1 VTLACDAFSLQFL
14 SDESGEDHL
23 LVTSTSG
30 ITNLLGGGNASE
42 GGYFVRFYF
51 LPSGARDA
59 GEANREVAK
68 NVTFSPGTGMM
79 TITSSNDEYAVTLNA
94 TPHGEYIKIEVQ
106 ASRGFVPNPW
116 EPGQT
121 DFELELVVDVG
132 LDGVEALWADAGQ
145 AAIPACL
152 GPAGAVGL
160 LPLDFLVDCRATRTA
175 LRARWTGGLLGAG
188 SRGAVALAAAGS
200 AEHFSRALAA
210 VQGGEAG
217 SLPGPRPSG
226 GGLWLAPTSLPQD
239 FSASALHGALAKAR
253 ARGLRL
259 RAAPTAAASAQVQP
273 FELQVEVSAQ
283 LACPQP
289 GSLLFEAALASGSFE
304 ALGAGT
310 LAAPLGRVSE
320 EALVILDAATAGL
333 FASLAATGSIDG
345 FTELRQ
351 LQVGAELL
359 SFDHLELSGEA
370 WNLTLNQRGLLGTS
384 PAAATVGSEVQLLLF
399 HDRRPLLKPDSPAWQ
414 EAIRE
419 WAKDAGPGTTLLGTG
434 RMCTGALGRRG
445 WVQRKLLLDAAR
457 AAGSLRLAGQ
467 LGESFA
473 YYTGTPLK
481 QSPTRSFAG
490 TDRLALEAELAAAS
504 PLHLEG
510 YEWLNAYEFGAF
522 QMAQDRSSGSSRATS
537 SDEVEWLMAKLLAF
551 GGSAELQGQ
560 PEVLEASEALA
571 AAGLWAEAA
580 RRNWLPKS
588 LQKVLAARCHS
599 DSGCSPDGFYRM
611 AGVFADN
618 NESLAAVR
626 LWPMGRKVSFVA
638 ADGSPTTVQRNPW
651 QLQPLRFELQVLPT
665 FDFQQ
670 RQPLLPAQLSLFGT
684 SYNSSQLAVTGGN
697 FSFRFEAL
705 VDLTDRLIK
714 VTWALPSGLL
724 DFTQAAS
731 GYSGVLM
738 NVTGNGLGG
747 LLLLELSAG
756 EGRTPL
762 RFAVENNFIGR
773 REVLLT
779 SHEEAEEEFAAELQ
793 LLGRQPLLQDDDL
806 WISRVSVG
814 LLGAAAQAAVLVENA
829 VAVRNVLSPLAS
841 PTLFVKDKTTGE
853 VLSSMTVSG
862 CIPIRQYVVYEGG
875 GTAQLLDEQRQPQA
889 ELTVSGALMQVPGD
903 FVVGVEADSQAT
915 CGAGGVPP
923 WLRAVWRSL
932 GEEAIFGAETTDPAG
947 ATQTSTSNQFEFT
960 SKGADMPESL
970 LVGVQFKVEGLDFI
984 QLVADSAF
992 LEQFKQVVKGALMA
1006 ATARADRRAEDLV
1019 LQLSP
1024 GSVVVQARMAAVAR
1038 GGETVAAAMTI
1049 LADGMHHEA
1058 SALQRDLIVRLAGIQ
1073 GLSSVAYSAISVG
1086 PISVS
1091 LLAVEATPQP
1101 APTVQDFIPLWAII
1115 ALSVLTCFTMIVGL
1129 IAVYMQ
1135 RRWAQERRRR
1145 SLGGSEGSD
1154 PVYMTRR
1161 VRSRLPGSTSP
1172 QTASEGPEAPKNRST
1187 SRLLMSK
1194 RAAGAMRKVRFSDA
1208 EMLEVQ
1214 EYDPRELQLAA
1225 AESSQRNQKLEAKVA
1240 ELEAALKNVQGTL
1253 CVAED
1258 RLAEVSKERDQL
1270 SLSVNGTAQS
1280 STLLQQQSHFARSS
1294 SGTRRSLGILGDCE
1308 ESMGDADVERGE
1320 VVHKLE
1326 DLEAGSLDG
1335 FVRHQEVLDAESVR
1349 SDPRSE
1355 FSLWATETGSHQ
1367 GGTSESVGLDEPDDD
1382 LQITRV

>member
-1 VTLACDAFSLQFL
+1 MQ
-14 SDESGEDHL
+14 
-23 LVTSTSG
+23 G
-30 ITNLLGGGNASE
+30 ITALGYAIWAGHLEAAKLLIERGADAQLVDSFDNSCVHYAAGYGHAELLEYLLEFGFSMHRTNAS
-42 GGYFVRFYF
+42 G
-51 LPSGARDA
+51 L
-59 GEANREVAK
+59 
-68 NVTFSPGTGMM
+68 
-79 TITSSNDEYAVTLNA
+79 
-94 TPHGEYIKIEVQ
+94 TPM
-106 ASRGFVPNPW
+106 
-116 EPGQT
+116 
-121 DFELELVVDVG
+121 
-132 LDGVEALWADAGQ
+132 
-145 AAIPACL
+145 
-152 GPAGAVGL
+152 
-160 LPLDFLVDCRATRTA
+160 
-175 LRARWTGGLLGAG
+175 
-188 SRGAVALAAAGS
+188 AVAMQS
-200 AEHFSRALAA
+200 HQE
-210 VQGGEAG
+210 
-217 SLPGPRPSG
+217 
-226 GGLWLAPTSLPQD
+226 LW
-239 FSASALHGALAKAR
+239 
-253 ARGLRL
+253 
-259 RAAPTAAASAQVQP
+259 
-273 FELQVEVSAQ
+273 
-283 LACPQP
+283 
-289 GSLLFEAALASGSFE
+289 
-304 ALGAGT
+304 
-310 LAAPLGRVSE
+310 
-320 EALVILDAATAGL
+320 
-333 FASLAATGSIDG
+333 
-345 FTELRQ
+345 RQ

-419 WAKDAGPGTTLLGTG
+419 WAKDAGPGTMLLGTG

-932 GEEAIFGAETTDPAG
+932 GEEAIFGAETTDRV
-947 ATQTSTSNQFEFT
+947 
-960 SKGADMPESL
+960 L
-970 LVGVQFKVEGLDFI
+970 L
-984 QLVADSAF
+984 
-992 LEQFKQVVKGALMA
+992 
-1006 ATARADRRAEDLV
+1006 
-1019 LQLSP
+1019 
-1024 GSVVVQARMAAVAR
+1024 
-1038 GGETVAAAMTI
+1038 
-1049 LADGMHHEA
+1049 
-1058 SALQRDLIVRLAGIQ
+1058 
-1073 GLSSVAYSAISVG
+1073 
-1086 PISVS
+1086 
-1091 LLAVEATPQP
+1091 
-1101 APTVQDFIPLWAII
+1101 
-1115 ALSVLTCFTMIVGL
+1115 
-1129 IAVYMQ
+1129 
-1135 RRWAQERRRR
+1135 
-1145 SLGGSEGSD
+1145 
-1154 PVYMTRR
+1154 
-1161 VRSRLPGSTSP
+1161 
-1172 QTASEGPEAPKNRST
+1172 
-1187 SRLLMSK
+1187 
-1194 RAAGAMRKVRFSDA
+1194 
-1208 EMLEVQ
+1208 
-1214 EYDPRELQLAA
+1214 
-1225 AESSQRNQKLEAKVA
+1225 
-1240 ELEAALKNVQGTL
+1240 
-1253 CVAED
+1253 
-1258 RLAEVSKERDQL
+1258 
-1270 SLSVNGTAQS
+1270 
-1280 STLLQQQSHFARSS
+1280 
-1294 SGTRRSLGILGDCE
+1294 
-1308 ESMGDADVERGE
+1308 
-1320 VVHKLE
+1320 
-1326 DLEAGSLDG
+1326 
-1335 FVRHQEVLDAESVR
+1335 
-1349 SDPRSE
+1349 
-1355 FSLWATETGSHQ
+1355 
-1367 GGTSESVGLDEPDDD
+1367 
-1382 LQITRV
+1382 

>member
-1 VTLACDAFSLQFL
+1 MATAGPG
-14 SDESGEDHL
+14 ESGEAPDFDNIGHGAVDHL
-23 LVTSTSG
+23 LVTSASG
-30 ITNLLGGGNASE
+30 ITNLLGGGNESE

-51 LPSGARDA
+51 LPSGAGDA
-59 GEANREVAK
+59 GEANRELAK
-68 NVTFSPGTGMM
+68 NVTFSQGTGMI

-94 TPHGEYIKIEVQ
+94 TPHGEYIKIEVE

-132 LDGVEALWADAGQ
+132 LDGVEASWADAGQ
-145 AAIPACL
+145 AAMPAWL
-152 GPAGAVGL
+152 GPTGAVGL
-160 LPLDFLVDCRATRTA
+160 LPLDFLVDCKATRTA
-175 LRARWTGGLLGAG
+175 LHARWTGGLLGAG

-200 AEHFSRALAA
+200 AEHFSHALAA

-239 FSASALHGALAKAR
+239 FEALHRALAKAR

-259 RAAPTAAASAQVQP
+259 GAAPAALQVQP
-273 FELQVEVSAQ
+273 FELQVEISTQ
-283 LACPQP
+283 LACPEP
-289 GSLLFEAALASGSFE
+289 GSLLFEAALASRSFE
-304 ALGAGT
+304 ALGVGT
-310 LAAPLGRVSE
+310 LAAPLGRDSE
-320 EALVILDAATAGL
+320 EALVMLDAATAGM
-333 FASLAATGSIDG
+333 FPSLATTESIDG

-351 LQVGAELL
+351 LQIGAELL
-359 SFDHLELSGEA
+359 SFDHLEVSGEA

-384 PAAATVGSEVQLLLF
+384 PTAAAVGSEVQLLLF

-414 EAIRE
+414 EAILE

-481 QSPTRSFAG
+481 QSPPRCFAG
-490 TDRLALEAELAAAS
+490 TSRLALEAELAAAS

-522 QMAQDRSSGSSRATS
+522 QMAQDRPTGSSRATS

-560 PEVLEASEALA
+560 PEVLEASQALA
-571 AAGLWAEAA
+571 SAGLWAEAA

-599 DSGCSPDGFYRM
+599 GSGCSPDGFYRM
-611 AGVFADN
+611 AGVFGDN
-618 NESLAAVR
+618 NESLEAVR
-626 LWPMGRKVSFVA
+626 FWPMGRKVSFVP
-638 ADGSPTTVQRNPW
+638 ADGSPTTILRNPW

-697 FSFRFEAL
+697 FSFRLEAL

-714 VTWALPSGLL
+714 ATWALPSGLL
-724 DFTQAAS
+724 DFSQAAA

-773 REVLLT
+773 REVFLT

-793 LLGRQPLLQDDDL
+793 LLGRQPLLQDGDL

-862 CIPIRQYVVYEGG
+862 CMPTRQYLVYEGG
-875 GTAQLLDEQRQPQA
+875 GTAQLLDEQRKPQA
-889 ELTVSGALMQVPGD
+889 ELTVSGALMQAPGD
-903 FVVGVEADSQAT
+903 FLVGVEADSQAT
-915 CGAGGVPP
+915 CGAGGAPP

-932 GEEAIFGAETTDPAG
+932 GEEAIFGAGTTDPTD
-947 ATQTSTSNQFEFT
+947 ATQPSTSSHFEFT

-992 LEQFKQVVKGALMA
+992 LEQFKQVVKGALIA

-1038 GGETVAAAMTI
+1038 GGESVAAAMTI
-1049 LADGMHHEA
+1049 LADGMRHEA

-1101 APTVQDFIPLWAII
+1101 AHTVQDFIPLWAIV
-1115 ALSVLTCFTMIVGL
+1115 ALSILTCFTMIVGL

-1135 RRWAQERRRR
+1135 RRWAEERRKR

-1161 VRSRLPGSTSP
+1161 VRSRVPGSTSP
-1172 QTASEGPEAPKNRST
+1172 QTASESPEAPKKRST

-1208 EMLEVQ
+1208 EMPEVQ

-1270 SLSVNGTAQS
+1270 SLSVSGAQS
-1280 STLLQQQSHFARSS
+1280 STLLQQSHFARSS

-1308 ESMGDADVERGE
+1308 ESMGETDVERGE

-1326 DLEAGSLDG
+1326 DLEAGSWDG

-1367 GGTSESVGLDEPDDD
+1367 GGTSESAGLDQPDDD